1 MFCENDIMLARDKLK
16 RKGDRKLKTGYVTY
30 FTPNCYEGVKTR
42 RMLNAPISMNFRHT
56 LRSYLTPVWQDWR
69 NCIRIEQDNQSD
81 GTTIS
86 FVIQIGSRRLLRRVR
101 VDNSALDVVGES
113 LRNLQ
118 INETIKDVMES
129 ARIPV
134 KSALIQEYN
143 RQELYCYTRNRERYS
158 TYG

>member
-1 MFCENDIMLARDKLK
+1 MKN
-16 RKGDRKLKTGYVTY
+16 GYVTY

-42 RMLNAPISMNFRHT
+42 RMLNAPISMDFRHT
-56 LRSYLTPVWQDWR
+56 LRSYMTPVRQDWR
-69 NCIRIEQDNQSD
+69 NCVRIEQDNQSD
-81 GTTIS
+81 CTTIS
-86 FVIQIGSRRLLRRVR
+86 FVMPFGSRRLVKRVR
-101 VDNSALDVVGES
+101 IDNSALNVIDES

-129 ARIPV
+129 VRIPV

-143 RQELYCYTRNRERYS
+143 RQTLYCYTCNRERYS

>member
-1 MFCENDIMLARDKLK
+1 MKN
-16 RKGDRKLKTGYVTY
+16 GYVTY

-42 RMLNAPISMNFRHT
+42 RMLNAPISMDFRHT
-56 LRSYLTPVWQDWR
+56 LRSYLTPVRRDWQ
-69 NCIRIEQDNQSD
+69 NCVRIEQDKQFD
-81 GTTIS
+81 CTTIS
-86 FVIQIGSRRLLRRVR
+86 FVLPFGSRRLVNRVR
-101 VDNSALDVVGES
+101 LDNSALDFMDES

-134 KSALIQEYN
+134 KSALMREYN
-143 RQELYCYTRNRERYS
+143 RQTLYCYTRNRERFS